1 MARPAVTAVLA
12 ALLGTGLAAG
22 KSLPNVCKRW
32 PQNRLTVDEGL
43 KSHRF
48 KLEPAGEPWLMERP
62 FEVEAR
68 EIYHRSFILSLDVAE
83 PIAVFEEGRGRPLVI
98 ARDRDRS
105 EPLMIPV
112 FYIGRTE
119 QPAEEVKADAERAAF
134 STSESLS
141 GGANFAD
148 IAFYLKRGSWSFS
161 EIRPFFVCGK
171 PGILLC
177 EDSCPGDT
185 VSLAETL
192 VNAVLQKASWPARD
206 RKAKAAI
213 PQPAKTPPKTETA
226 SSCPAAAAASPCN
239 CPQTCPAPSAT
250 TQAPPATPTQ
260 PPPVAALPPT
270 AATQPPPVAAVP
282 PTAATPSP
290 PAATPATPPVS
301 GTPPPPV
308 AAVPPPLPSTGPPAP
323 GSNTVRIVLAFER
336 ESGSPIA
343 AADIVAAEGSV
354 RMEGVP
360 LTPAIGGL
368 TADLAPD
375 SVAKATTLE
384 AMQRMLPHYRVLSV
398 KNEESKTVVKAEP
411 LFVSAASL
419 SIAIADAAGKPVK
432 GCDPTLNVAIAWRFG
447 QGWAKVPAA
456 GLKFEENGTAYAP
469 QLPPDAA
476 GNELLIDTSRSG
488 TAALLST
495 ATSRCPFEGQPYVSP
510 EELRSGRIWRRL
522 RERQEREAR
531 RTLIA
536 VVSTDAGFSAKLGAL
551 NALDFWTSAIELVS
565 SVSEEPW
572 QRKLLAR
579 AQFPG
584 PSEDTVLLDDVRAGK
599 LAEGQL
605 RQTILKKLLEGSR
618 PKSEALEITGAK
630 PIERSQLDLALAPI
644 RADAEIEESTQQEAL
659 LLITGSINPG
669 GSYACRHPVL
679 QNQQGAPQWVQRMH
693 KAFVLEVWTSAEAEA
708 LQRALRAK
716 PAPEAPDGIYVCNV
730 TGTGGSKIALYG
742 VVPAALAHP
751 ARAGS
756 FAYLT
761 ARAIEALKP

>member
-1 MARPAVTAVLA
+1 MAGSNRRQRTPRGIRRQATAPGARPKARPGTGLRCSALPLTILARIFTKKTLIGVKFAEVPAAATPFMTAALLFLRKMARPAVTAVLA

-68 EIYHRSFILSLDVAE
+68 EIYHRSFILSLDVTE

-161 EIRPFFVCGK
+161 EVRPFFVCGK

-308 AAVPPPLPSTGPPAP
+308 AAVPPPLPSTGPA
-323 GSNTVRIVLAFER
+323 GT
-336 ESGSPIA
+336 GQQYC
-343 AADIVAAEGSV
+343 AD
-354 RMEGVP
+354 
-360 LTPAIGGL
+360 
-368 TADLAPD
+368 
-375 SVAKATTLE
+375 
-384 AMQRMLPHYRVLSV
+384 
-398 KNEESKTVVKAEP
+398 
-411 LFVSAASL
+411 
-419 SIAIADAAGKPVK
+419 
-432 GCDPTLNVAIAWRFG
+432 
-447 QGWAKVPAA
+447 
-456 GLKFEENGTAYAP
+456 
-469 QLPPDAA
+469 
-476 GNELLIDTSRSG
+476 RS
-488 TAALLST
+488 
-495 ATSRCPFEGQPYVSP
+495 
-510 EELRSGRIWRRL
+510 RL
-522 RERQEREAR
+522 RAR
-531 RTLIA
+531 I
-536 VVSTDAGFSAKLGAL
+536 
-551 NALDFWTSAIELVS
+551 
-565 SVSEEPW
+565 
-572 QRKLLAR
+572 RKSNR
-579 AQFPG
+579 
-584 PSEDTVLLDDVRAGK
+584 R
-599 LAEGQL
+599 
-605 RQTILKKLLEGSR
+605 R
-618 PKSEALEITGAK
+618 
-630 PIERSQLDLALAPI
+630 
-644 RADAEIEESTQQEAL
+644 
-659 LLITGSINPG
+659 
-669 GSYACRHPVL
+669 
-679 QNQQGAPQWVQRMH
+679 
-693 KAFVLEVWTSAEAEA
+693 
-708 LQRALRAK
+708 
-716 PAPEAPDGIYVCNV
+716 
-730 TGTGGSKIALYG
+730 
-742 VVPAALAHP
+742 
-751 ARAGS
+751 
-756 FAYLT
+756 
-761 ARAIEALKP
+761 